1 MNIRKKFSSQL
12 ILVKLLLLFIVF
24 TLLSGFVN
32 QFLKIKEYK
41 NKIASLN
48 TQIEETKLEIQKLKD
63 MQNSE
68 LNDNLESIARN
79 RLNMVKPNEIIY
91 IDTNKEGN

>member
-12 ILVKLLLLFIVF
+12 IMVNLLLLSIFF

-32 QFLKIKEYK
+32 QFLKIKEYRTE
-41 NKIASLN
+41 IASLN
-48 TQIEETKLEIQKLKD
+48 IQIEETKLEIQKLKD

-68 LNDNLESIARN
+68 LNESLETIARN

>member
-1 MNIRKKFSSQL
+1 MNLRKKFSSQL
-12 ILVKLLLLFIVF
+12 IVVNMLLLFIVF
-24 TLLSGFVN
+24 TLFSGFVN

-41 NKIASLN
+41 SEIASLN
-48 TQIEETKLEIQKLKD
+48 TKIEETKLEIEKLKD

-68 LNDNLESIARN
+68 LNESLESIARN

-91 IDTNKEGN
+91 IDINKEGN

>member
-12 ILVKLLLLFIVF
+12 IMVNLLLSFIFF

-68 LNDNLESIARN
+68 LNESLEAIARN

>member
-12 ILVKLLLLFIVF
+12 IMVNLLLSFIFF

-32 QFLKIKEYK
+32 QLLKIKEYK
-41 NKIASLN
+41 TEIASLN
-48 TQIEETKLEIQKLKD
+48 TQIEETKLETQKLKD

>member
-12 ILVKLLLLFIVF
+12 IMVKLLLLFIVF

-32 QFLKIKEYK
+32 QFLKIKDYK
-41 NKIASLN
+41 TEIVSLN
-48 TQIEETKLEIQKLKD
+48 TQIEENKLETQKLKD